1 MMTEADDRTA
11 EEIKRLAHDW
21 LDAGRRRDRAT
32 LDRIL
37 ADDFVIAG
45 WQPEG
50 RLADKRFY
58 LDDMMKPVEIQ
69 EGSFKFDRWNIRVRG
84 SDVALVNC
92 ILDIRAV
99 VEGHPWGA
107 EVLVSDVWVKEPIG
121 WRVLARHT
129 SPVARAGA

>member
-1 MMTEADDRTA
+1 MTDADDQTA
-11 EEIKRLAHDW
+11 DEIKRLAHDL

-32 LDRIL
+32 LERLL
-37 ADDFVIAG
+37 ADDFLIAG
-45 WQPEG
+45 WQPG
-50 RLADKRFY
+50 GGLADKQVY
-58 LDDMMKPVEIQ
+58 LDDMLRPIEIQ
-69 EGSFKFDRWNIRVRG
+69 EGSFKFDRWRVRIHG
-84 SDVALVNC
+84 DDIALVNC

-129 SPVARAGA
+129 SPVNRAGA